1 MLSALHSPDQSR
13 KNTMIRESLS
23 DLRDIINDN
32 SAADLSLEEVVS
44 DLRAETAE
52 HCAAHDIQLDWSLQ
66 GETGR
71 ALPPTASHA
80 LRSVMREIV
89 SNTIKHA
96 EASTLSIAIVADG
109 RELTF
114 MCQDNGKGFDPMT
127 VKPGN
132 GLENLQDRLAAL
144 GGELATLPTPEG
156 VTTKASFPLARL
168 EG

>member
-1 MLSALHSPDQSR
+1 
-13 KNTMIRESLS
+13 
-23 DLRDIINDN
+23 
-32 SAADLSLEEVVS
+32 
-44 DLRAETAE
+44 
-52 HCAAHDIQLDWSLQ
+52 
-66 GETGR
+66 
-71 ALPPTASHA
+71 
-80 LRSVMREIV
+80 MREIV

-109 RELTF
+109 RELNF
-114 MCQDNGKGFDPMT
+114 VCQDNGKGFDPMT